1 MFNGNSG
8 AWMLSDT
15 SLFFATFQGSAYS
28 SNHGA
33 PTYTNVGSLLKL
45 QPVPASRI
53 AVNDAGNL
61 VAVVTP
67 TAVYHVSCVT
77 TSRYRAAFVFAPTA
91 LCAQPLSTTHSCS
104 VSAKIGAAM
113 SNVNDTAVSSDGDL
127 WIACW
132 SGLAYVPKPGSAYST
147 AAAAASA
154 ITWVVTSEPLYAV
167 ALRPDGKRVVTGGG
181 NKFYIVDADPSSP
194 TCVTSDKSC
203 AGHVYV
209 CPHPFLSCRPLLR
222 AHRFAKVLRFEWVTI
237 VYLGLGGVLDD
248 TVTALEYDACGTL
261 WIGNAVCLN
270 VMYPNGT
277 FARFDGLDVS
287 TAEWCKPSCALP
299 SHCSCTVLGDR
310 GCHTA
315 TSPPLAVTMAACL
328 ALLRLVT
335 CGWVQLPAWR
345 VTQRRGTHVSLMLA
359 HKSASGSTCGACA
372 GYRAMA

>member
-1 MFNGNSG
+1 
-8 AWMLSDT
+8 MLSDT

-33 PTYTNVGSLLKL
+33 PSYTNVGSLLKL

-67 TAVYHVSCVT
+67 TAVYHVSCVA

-91 LCAQPLSTTHSCS
+91 LCAQPLSTTHSCA

-132 SGLAYVPKPGSAYST
+132 SGLAFVPKPGSAYST

-209 CPHPFLSCRPLLR
+209 CALTRSSPA
-222 AHRFAKVLRFEWVTI
+222 AHCCAPT
-237 VYLGLGGVLDD
+237 GL
-248 TVTALEYDACGTL
+248 
-261 WIGNAVCLN
+261 
-270 VMYPNGT
+270 P
-277 FARFDGLDVS
+277 
-287 TAEWCKPSCALP
+287 KSCA
-299 SHCSCTVLGDR
+299 S
-310 GCHTA
+310 
-315 TSPPLAVTMAACL
+315 
-328 ALLRLVT
+328 
-335 CGWVQLPAWR
+335 
-345 VTQRRGTHVSLMLA
+345 
-359 HKSASGSTCGACA
+359 SGSPLCTWAWAVSWMTRSRRWSMTPVVRCGLATPCA
-372 GYRAMA
+372 